1 MGGGVVVDA
10 VVGWSGVGW
19 RRSVVWNPRRN
30 EENEPRR
37 SSWFVFMTHYAG
49 PPHPGSPL
57 AFLTPLFLPRASR
70 KPPTSLWKGE
80 GRVRVVLASE
90 VSCGV

>member
-19 RRSVVWNPRRN
+19 RQSVVWNPRRN

-37 SSWFVFMTHYAG
+37 SLWFVFMTHYAAPHTLG
-49 PPHPGSPL
+49 PPSHFSLPYSSLERQENRPHPFGKGRGGCGS
-57 AFLTPLFLPRASR
+57 S
-70 KPPTSLWKGE
+70 SLL
-80 GRVRVVLASE
+80 R
-90 VSCGV
+90 

>member
-1 MGGGVVVDA
+1 VVVDA

-30 EENEPRR
+30 EENEPQH

-49 PPHPGSPL
+49 LPHDTCNTPPAKCRSRGIT
-57 AFLTPLFLPRASR
+57 AFAVTPS
-70 KPPTSLWKGE
+70 
-80 GRVRVVLASE
+80 
-90 VSCGV
+90 